1 MSSSSKE
8 LSKFEKEKQKLV
20 QEKCQGMLNE
30 MLRDDDNKYC
40 VDCDAKGPR
49 WASWNLGIFLCIR
62 CAGIHRNLGVHISRV
77 KSVNLDSWT
86 PEQVVTMQQ
95 MGNSRARAVY
105 EANLPDNFRRPQTDV
120 ALENF
125 IRAKY
130 EHTKYIAQ
138 EWVKP
143 PPVRVD
149 WNAEI
154 EEQIRRKKEKKNAEA
169 AAIIPKLGNSK
180 INSHTSPSVK
190 PHRTVAQPLGKIEIP
205 KPAPTPPPPAETVA
219 PPPVVSN
226 PSDDLLGLSNP
237 TDPFAS
243 PIKSTNVE
251 DELGGVFTSDAN
263 SQLKMT
269 KESILSLYGNAPNS
283 TFGNM
288 MGNNPM
294 VNTQNQVN
302 PMNALGNPL
311 GNTLVNPLG
320 NPLANPMNTNP
331 MGANTMNTNP
341 MNNAFGNPMP
351 GNGTFN
357 PIAGN
362 GTFNPI
368 AANNPFAAG
377 FGAPNAPLN
386 NQFQNQGQGVF
397 DLVGNGFAGG
407 GGSSNVAQLQQGVFS
422 LNLGGSAGGVS
433 QPSNLMSNVGG
444 GGFSQNAGLLSHNHQ
459 GSLGIFQNGGGAT
472 TGGATNTNNTN
483 LDLLWK

>member
-8 LSKFEKEKQKLV
+8 LSKFEKEKQKLI

-149 WNAEI
+149 WNVEI
-154 EEQIRRKKEKKNAEA
+154 EDQIRKKKEKKNAEA

-180 INSHTSPSVK
+180 IHSNTSPSVK
-190 PHRTVAQPLGKIEIP
+190 THRTVHQPLGKIEVP
-205 KPAPTPPPPAETVA
+205 KPAPTPPPPTETVA
-219 PPPVVSN
+219 PPPVHSN

-243 PIKSTNVE
+243 PVKSTNVE
-251 DELGGVFTSDAN
+251 EELGGVFTSDSN

-269 KESILSLYGNAPNS
+269 KESILSLYGSGGGGNS

-288 MGNNPM
+288 MGNNPLAPP
-294 VNTQNQVN
+294 VHNN
-302 PMNALGNPL
+302 PMGNPINALGNPL
-311 GNTLVNPLG
+311 ANNLVNPLA
-320 NPLANPMNTNP
+320 NHPMNANPMNS
-331 MGANTMNTNP
+331 
-341 MNNAFGNPMP
+341 MNNAFGNPM
-351 GNGTFN
+351 
-357 PIAGN
+357 AGN

-368 AANNPFAAG
+368 APNNPFAAG
-377 FGAPNAPLN
+377 FGAPNVPLN
-386 NQFQNQGQGVF
+386 NQYQNQGQGVF
-397 DLVGNGFAGG
+397 DLIGNGFAGG
-407 GGSSNVAQLQQGVFS
+407 GASSNLAQLQQGVFS
-422 LNLGGSAGGVS
+422 LNLGGGSGSGAA
-433 QPSNLMSNVGG
+433 QQTNLMGNVPG

-459 GSLGIFQNGGGAT
+459 VQGSLGIFQNGGGAT
-472 TGGATNTNNTN
+472 AAGAANTNNTN